1 MTKWIYVF
9 FCIFFFLLLLFLLIY
24 NSIIFHSS
32 SCLPIIIILEAHQ
45 YIYMYSINAAQIK
58 NNIDADISIH
68 FSTPTKPVNL
78 SQLIIRTIFIIS
90 FLLRFYVHLHAICQ
104 SQSSFCHIRH
114 VHTTAKCINICYIM
128 MFSQR
133 ITRVKW
139 RKHSM
144 NAFTLTFIQL
154 QTILMYIC
162 SEKRFNCATC
172 SVAKWNFN
180 ILFPKSWLFHVS
192 RYLYLCCREDWHY
205 FAPNTQLLITHAPE
219 LIALLSKWH
228 FGIFL
233 YHADVGWAAAYM
245 QQQQRWQSGFVCRDK
260 GRRQLHVEGLA
271 MQVHL
276 F

>member
-45 YIYMYSINAAQIK
+45 YIYMYSINAAQVK
-58 NNIDADISIH
+58 HNIDADISIH

-133 ITRVKW
+133 ITRVK
-139 RKHSM
+139 
-144 NAFTLTFIQL
+144 
-154 QTILMYIC
+154 
-162 SEKRFNCATC
+162 
-172 SVAKWNFN
+172 
-180 ILFPKSWLFHVS
+180 
-192 RYLYLCCREDWHY
+192 
-205 FAPNTQLLITHAPE
+205 
-219 LIALLSKWH
+219 
-228 FGIFL
+228 
-233 YHADVGWAAAYM
+233 
-245 QQQQRWQSGFVCRDK
+245 
-260 GRRQLHVEGLA
+260 
-271 MQVHL
+271 
-276 F
+276 